1 MSQQWFQAG
10 SRPSLLFW
18 WAVPTLRH
26 PMIDH
31 EQLTSA
37 FETAKDLLLAECRD
51 EPGELPHWEGEL
63 STSALSTATAIMALQ
78 QVCNAGRSA
87 ADYSL
92 EANFD
97 ALIRGGLNWLANH
110 QNEDGGWGDTVKSI
124 SNISTTMLTHAVFH
138 ATGTASEFSDQVE
151 TAKQYIDEKGGVPA
165 VVARYGKDKTFSV
178 PILTHCA
185 LAGLVDWKEVTS
197 LPFELACL
205 PAKFYSTI
213 RLPVVSYALPAL
225 IAIGQVKHH
234 HRPSWNPIIR
244 FIRNRAIRKS
254 LKVLDRIQPP
264 NGGFLEAAP
273 LTSFVTMSL
282 AGKGLADHIVVKR
295 AVSFLC
301 ESVRPDGSWPI
312 DTNLATWVTTLSI
325 NALQEHV
332 PDDLRPGLTKWLLDQ
347 QYKEVHPFTNAAPG
361 GWAWTDLPGGVPD
374 ADDTPGAMLA
384 LQTLSRLEQAPRSSG
399 PRSSEMPELR
409 GACSSL
415 QNSNASDVGPAHPN
429 ALPQGGEGTLLAEPL
444 GNGVEWLLNLQ
455 NRDGGF
461 PTFCRGWGTLPF
473 DRSSADITAH
483 CLRSLAAWLAGGKQE
498 PFNYE
503 FWTGWARSSGA
514 AEIAAF
520 HAELDY
526 GDIVQPGG
534 SNPQEQQMRNAVN
547 SIQLGLTFL
556 RYVQRPDGSW
566 VPLWFGNQFAENDEN
581 PVYGTTRV
589 LMAYRD
595 LGMLDAPE
603 AQKAAAWL
611 ASVQEP
617 AQENLSTPDPRPST
631 PRGWGGD
638 AGIAPSV
645 EETALAA
652 EVLLEF
658 EPYRKNAF
666 DGISW
671 LIDKVVDGSV
681 SVPTPIGFYFA
692 RLWYFERLYPLI
704 FAVSALRRA
713 VEISEESPA

>member
-10 SRPSLLFW
+10 SRPSLLCW

-31 EQLTSA
+31 AQLVSA
-37 FETAKDLLLAECRD
+37 FETAKDLLLDECRN

-63 STSALSTATAIMALQ
+63 STSALSTATAVMALQ
-78 QVCNAGRSA
+78 QVCNAGRTA
-87 ADYSL
+87 TEYSL
-92 EANFD
+92 EADFS
-97 ALIRGGLNWLANH
+97 ALIRGGLHWLAEH
-110 QNEDGGWGDTVKSI
+110 QNDDGGWGDTVKSL

-138 ATGTASEFSDQVE
+138 ATGAADEFSGQVE
-151 TAKQYIDEKGGVPA
+151 KAKRYIDEKGGVPA

-197 LPFELACL
+197 LPFELSCL

-234 HRPSWNPIIR
+234 HRPSWNPIVR
-244 FIRNRAIRKS
+244 FIRNRAIKS
-254 LKVLDRIQPP
+254 SLRVLDRIQPP

-325 NALQEHV
+325 NALKEHV
-332 PDDLRPGLTKWLLDQ
+332 PDELRPGLSTWLLDQ

-384 LQTLSRLEQAPRSSG
+384 LETLSRLEQG
-399 PRSSEMPELR
+399 
-409 GACSSL
+409 
-415 QNSNASDVGPAHPN
+415 SNASDAKPPAPKP
-429 ALPQGGEGTLLAEPL
+429 LFQGGEGTLLGESL

-483 CLRSLAAWLAGGKQE
+483 CLRALSRWLAG
-498 PFNYE
+498 
-503 FWTGWARSSGA
+503 
-514 AEIAAF
+514 
-520 HAELDY
+520 
-526 GDIVQPGG
+526 PGNFDRDLWKSWG
-534 SNPQEQQMRNAVN
+534 RTS
-547 SIQLGLTFL
+547 L
-556 RYVQRPDGSW
+556 RYFVARHSAWIDSEDIFAEPDELGRDGLLTAKCVAHIELGFLFLQRTQRPNGSW

-581 PVYGTTRV
+581 PVYGTSRV

-595 LGMLDAPE
+595 LGLLDAPE

-617 AQENLSTPDPRPST
+617 EQEKRSTPDPRPST

-638 AGIAPSV
+638 AGIEPSV
-645 EETALAA
+645 EETALAV

-658 EPYRKNAF
+658 DSYRKNAF

-713 VEISEESPA
+713 VEISESSPT

>member
-1 MSQQWFQAG
+1 
-10 SRPSLLFW
+10 
-18 WAVPTLRH
+18 
-26 PMIDH
+26 MIDH

-37 FETAKDLLLAECRD
+37 FDTAKDLLLAECRN

-63 STSALSTATAIMALQ
+63 STSALSTATAVMALQ
-78 QVCNAGRSA
+78 QVCNAGRTA

-92 EANFD
+92 ESDFAV
-97 ALIRGGLNWLANH
+97 LIRGGLDWLAEH
-110 QNEDGGWGDTVKSI
+110 QNDDGGWGDTVKSL

-138 ATGTASEFSDQVE
+138 ATGTSDEFSNHVE
-151 TAKQYIDEKGGVPA
+151 KAKQYIDEKGGVPA

-234 HRPSWNPIIR
+234 HRPSWNPIVR
-244 FIRNRAIRKS
+244 FIRNRAIKS
-254 LKVLDRIQPP
+254 SLRVLDRIQPP

-282 AGKGLADHIVVKR
+282 AGKGLADHVVVKR
-295 AVSFLC
+295 AVGFLC

-312 DTNLATWVTTLSI
+312 DTNLATWTTTLSI

-332 PDDLRPGLTKWLLDQ
+332 PDDLRPGLSKWLLDQ

-384 LQTLSRLEQAPRSSG
+384 LQTLSRPDQAPRRSG
-399 PRSSEMPELR
+399 GHDA
-409 GACSSL
+409 GAL
-415 QNSNASDVGPAHPN
+415 NAEPPHPN
-429 ALPQGGEGTLLAEPL
+429 PLPQGGEGTLLAVPL

-483 CLRSLAAWLAGGKQE
+483 CLRSLAVWLAGESGQ
-498 PFNYE
+498 PFNYD
-503 FWTGWARSSGA
+503 FWTSWARSSGT
-514 AEIAAF
+514 AEMAAF
-520 HAELDY
+520 HAELDH
-526 GDIVQPGG
+526 GDTVQSEG
-534 SNPQEQQMRNAVN
+534 SNLQEQQMRKVVN

-556 RYVQRPDGSW
+556 RYVQRPNGSW

-581 PVYGTTRV
+581 PVYGTSRV

-611 ASVQEP
+611 ASVQHTAP
-617 AQENLSTPDPRPST
+617 GSDSLPLSHCG
-631 PRGWGGD
+631 GWGGD
-638 AGIAPSV
+638 AGIEPSV
-645 EETALAA
+645 EETALAV

-658 EPYRKNAF
+658 DSYRKNAF

-713 VEISEESPA
+713 VEVSESSPA

>member
-1 MSQQWFQAG
+1 
-10 SRPSLLFW
+10 
-18 WAVPTLRH
+18 
-26 PMIDH
+26 MIDH

-37 FETAKDLLLAECRD
+37 FETAKDLLLAECRN

-63 STSALSTATAIMALQ
+63 STSALSTATAVMALQ
-78 QVCNAGRSA
+78 QVCNAGRTA

-92 EANFD
+92 EADFD
-97 ALIRGGLNWLANH
+97 ALIRGGLNWLAEH
-110 QNEDGGWGDTVKSI
+110 QNDDGGWGDTVKSI

-138 ATGTASEFSDQVE
+138 ATGTADEFADQVGK
-151 TAKQYIDEKGGVPA
+151 AKQYIDEKGGVPA

-234 HRPSWNPIIR
+234 HRPSWNPIVR
-244 FIRNRAIRKS
+244 FIRNRAIKKS
-254 LKVLDRIQPP
+254 LKVLDQIQPP

-282 AGKGLADHIVVKR
+282 AGKGLADHVVVKR
-295 AVSFLC
+295 AVGFLC
-301 ESVRPDGSWPI
+301 ESARPDGSWPI
-312 DTNLATWVTTLSI
+312 DTNLATWTTTLSI

-332 PDDLRPGLTKWLLDQ
+332 PDDLRPGLSKWLLDQ
-347 QYKEVHPFTNAAPG
+347 QYKDVHPFTNAAPG

-374 ADDTPGAMLA
+374 ADDSPGAMLA

-399 PRSSEMPELR
+399 NHDAETPERR
-409 GACSSL
+409 GAWSGL
-415 QNSNASDVGPAHPN
+415 QNGDTTDAEPPHPN
-429 ALPQGGEGTLLAEPL
+429 PLPQGGEGTLLADPL
-444 GNGVEWLLNLQ
+444 GNGVEWLRSLQ

-483 CLRSLAAWLAGGKQE
+483 CLRAIAQWLCDGKSRTYSHNLWQAWWQAS
-498 PFNYE
+498 NV
-503 FWTGWARSSGA
+503 
-514 AEIAAF
+514 AESERF
-520 HAELDY
+520 KLELDT
-526 GDIVQPGG
+526 GETFETE
-534 SNPQEQQMRNAVN
+534 SRNEQLMRRAVRAIE
-547 SIQLGLTFL
+547 SGLEFL
-556 RYVQRPDGSW
+556 KRVQRPNGSW
-566 VPLWFGNQFAENDEN
+566 IPLWFGNQFAENDEN
-581 PVYGTTRV
+581 PVYGTSRV

-603 AQKAAAWL
+603 AQRAAAWL
-611 ASVQEP
+611 ASVQQPLPEP
-617 AQENLSTPDPRPST
+617 SSLDPCPST

-671 LIDKVVDGSV
+671 LIDRVVDGSV
-681 SVPTPIGFYFA
+681 CVPTPIGFYFA